1 MGYFSRAEF
10 MNGLSKLGVADLD
23 QLKKRLKPLEAS
35 VMSDQKS
42 FDEVHLVACFT
53 QRCAH
58 GAQLY
63 KFAFHFSKGDP
74 NSKVLDTTSAADML
88 HLLMGKKPHGQSFVE
103 WLRSNEHAY
112 RAINFDQWY
121 APARLSVVHDTTV
134 YELRHSDHLLVS
146 LQISLRRTKSPDLW
160 RRVCFLDFS
169 RSING
174 DFSNYDENSAWPL
187 LLDEYATAMRKV

>member
-1 MGYFSRAEF
+1 MSLMMQHSSDSAQVVMLIIAWQFEARRMGYFSRAEF

-42 FDEVHLVACFT
+42 FDEVRDVTCLT
-53 QRCAH
+53 RRCAH
-58 GAQLY
+58 GTQLY

-103 WLRSNEHAY
+103 WLRSTEHSY

-121 APARLSVVHDTTV
+121 APLSP
-134 YELRHSDHLLVS
+134 
-146 LQISLRRTKSPDLW
+146 SPIVLP
-160 RRVCFLDFS
+160 S
-169 RSING
+169 
-174 DFSNYDENSAWPL
+174 
-187 LLDEYATAMRKV
+187 